1 VTFAQV
7 EFLAFLVVVLAV
19 YWFLP
24 RRGQNGWLVLTSFVF
39 YGWVH
44 PWFVVLLMYSIVLH
58 WGAGTAMAIW
68 PAWRLTF
75 LRLAILGSVLFL
87 GAFKYLDFLIV
98 NVAAVLEWLGLR
110 SDLHTLGILLP
121 VGISFYTF
129 QTLSYTID
137 VYTGAIPAVRSFP
150 QYLSTV
156 AFFPQLVAGPIGRTG
171 ALLPQFENERR
182 IDLVTFRSGV
192 SLALWGL
199 VKKTVVADTIAPY
212 VNVIYAAENPS
223 NAMAWA
229 AAFGFMVQILADFSA
244 YSDIAR
250 GTARLFGIELKQNFD
265 HPYRAASPEEFWRR
279 WHVSLSEWL
288 RDYVHLPLYDWK
300 WGRRYLR
307 VPGVPDDF
315 KSRVARAS
323 LLTMMFSGLWHGAAW
338 HFVVWGSF
346 WGVLH
351 VVWVYAKP
359 AVQPRVKGAR
369 WVRPVGIAI
378 MLVLNLCAHQI
389 FREPYLAR
397 LPGRFFGNPIA
408 GNPDEL
414 VVATMMLSVALA
426 GVAFL
431 LLAGLIRDRVVA
443 PLSRT
448 VVAAPLETSLWAAAA
463 WGTFTFAWQ
472 SQAEFIYFQF

>member
-1 VTFAQV
+1 MTFAQV
-7 EFLAFLVVVLAV
+7 EFLAFLAVVLAI
-19 YWFLP
+19 YWLLP
-24 RRGQNGWLVLTSFVF
+24 RRGQNAWLVLASFVF

-44 PWFVVLLMYSIVLH
+44 PWFVLLLLYSTALH
-58 WGAGTAMAIW
+58 WCAGYAMAVW

-87 GAFKYLDFLIV
+87 GAIKYLDFLIV
-98 NVAAVLEWLGLR
+98 NVAAVLEWLGLNA
-110 SDLHTLGILLP
+110 DLNTLGILLP

-137 VYTGAIPAVRSFP
+137 VYTGAVPAVRSFP
-150 QYLSTV
+150 KYLSTV

-171 ALLPQFENERR
+171 DLFPQLGNERR
-182 IDLVTFRSGV
+182 LDLTIVRSGV
-192 SLALWGL
+192 SLALWGI

-212 VNVIYAAENPS
+212 VNAIYAAENPS

-229 AAFGFMVQILADFSA
+229 AAFGFMIQIFADFSA

-300 WGRRYLR
+300 WARRWLR
-307 VPGVPDDF
+307 LPGIPDDF
-315 KSRVARAS
+315 RSRVARAS
-323 LLTMMFSGLWHGAAW
+323 LLTMLFSGLWHGAAW
-338 HFVVWGSF
+338 HFVVWGLF

-359 AVQPRVKGAR
+359 ASQLRATRRR
-369 WVRPVGIAI
+369 WTRPAGIAL

-389 FREPYLAR
+389 FREPFLAR
-397 LPGRFFGNPIA
+397 LPGRFLGNPFA
-408 GNPDEL
+408 GSPDEI
-414 VVATMMLSVALA
+414 VVATMMLSVAVGGA
-426 GVAFL
+426 AFL
-431 LLAGLIRDRVVA
+431 LLAEILWDRVVA
-443 PLSRT
+443 PLQRT
-448 VVAAPLETSLWAAAA
+448 ALGAPLETSLWAAAA
-463 WGTFTFAWQ
+463 WGTFTFAAQ
-472 SQAEFIYFQF
+472 SQAEFIYFRF